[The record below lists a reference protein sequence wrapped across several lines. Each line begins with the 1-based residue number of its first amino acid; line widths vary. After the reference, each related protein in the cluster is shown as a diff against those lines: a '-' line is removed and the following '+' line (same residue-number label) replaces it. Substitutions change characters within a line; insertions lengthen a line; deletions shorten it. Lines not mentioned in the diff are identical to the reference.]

1 MLGFSAA
8 SAKTW
13 LKAMDSA
20 SQRGNQGKIALSL
33 NRRRHETLFARTEIP
48 MKTLHTLSASPFAL
62 QFHDLFQELD
72 IVATHF
78 DSARNLHRALKEQK
92 PDIFIGEFVYAW
104 GNDYAGNTI
113 SNLDVT
119 LRTLQ
124 AAAPRAKLIVV
135 MQASEAAHIDK
146 LLALFPVHAALILP
160 CTADALRNVLKDN
173 PD

>member
-1 MLGFSAA
+1 
-8 SAKTW
+8 
-13 LKAMDSA
+13 
-20 SQRGNQGKIALSL
+20 
-33 NRRRHETLFARTEIP
+33 

-62 QFHDLFQELD
+62 QFPDLFQELD
-72 IVATHF
+72 MVAAHF
-78 DSARNLHRALKEQK
+78 DSARNLHRALKTQK

-124 AAAPRAKLIVV
+124 AAAPRAKIIVV
-135 MQASEAAHIDK
+135 MQAAEAAHIDK
-146 LLALFPVHAALILP
+146 LLAVFPVHATLILP
-160 CTADALRNVLKDN
+160 CSADALRAVLKDN

>member
-1 MLGFSAA
+1 
-8 SAKTW
+8 
-13 LKAMDSA
+13 
-20 SQRGNQGKIALSL
+20 
-33 NRRRHETLFARTEIP
+33 

-62 QFHDLFQELD
+62 QFLDLFQEMD

-78 DSARNLHRALKEQK
+78 DSARNLHRALKTQK

-124 AAAPRAKLIVV
+124 AVAPRAKIIVV
-135 MQASEAAHIDK
+135 MQAAEAAHIDK
-146 LLALFPVHAALILP
+146 LLAVFPIHATLILS
-160 CTADALRNVLKDN
+160 CNTDALRTALRDNQDN

>member
-1 MLGFSAA
+1 
-8 SAKTW
+8 
-13 LKAMDSA
+13 
-20 SQRGNQGKIALSL
+20 L

>member
-1 MLGFSAA
+1 MLGFSVA